1 MAFQIASITIVI
13 IAIELTISWNGIQD
27 VDCAKTI
34 GQFIPLTISVA
45 GVLQLLLATYR
56 TNRSLIVDRTLQQ
69 GAKIHAKLATS
80 ILRKPGQDDDEVQS
94 TAEQASEKG
103 PQVTIRSLTEDA

>member
-13 IAIELTISWNGIQD
+13 LAIELTISWNGIQD

-34 GQFIPLTISVA
+34 GQFIPLAISVA
-45 GVLQLLLATYR
+45 GVVQLLLAAYR
-56 TNRSLIVDRTLQQ
+56 ANRSLIVDRTLQQ
-69 GAKIHAKLATS
+69 GENIYAKLVARIVCGPT
-80 ILRKPGQDDDEVQS
+80 QDDDEVQS

-103 PQVTIRSLTEDA
+103 PQVAIISSTGDM

>member
-13 IAIELTISWNGIQD
+13 IAVELTISWNRIQD

-45 GVLQLLLATYR
+45 GVLQLLLAAYR
-56 TNRSLIVDRTLQQ
+56 ANRSLIVDRTLQQ

-80 ILRKPGQDDDEVQS
+80 ILRRSGQDDDEVQS
-94 TAEQASEKG
+94 TAEQASEKR
-103 PQVTIRSLTEDA
+103 PQITIRSLTEDA